1 MAKKKEATTEE
12 EMIAELQKQID
23 AYNKKMGGGKK
34 YIPRNPKPDP
44 SRQKRPI
51 KDMPVGTDAPKR
63 PKQPKPGTTTAS
75 PTNGKKYIPRTPVKT
90 PKPGDGMK
98 YIPRTPGKK

>member
-34 YIPRNPKPDP
+34 YIPRNPK
-44 SRQKRPI
+44 
-51 KDMPVGTDAPKR
+51 
-63 PKQPKPGTTTAS
+63 QPKPGTTTAS
-75 PTNGKKYIPRTPVKT
+75 PINGKKYIPRTPVKT

-98 YIPRTPGKK
+98 YIPRNPGKK

>member
-23 AYNKKMGGGKK
+23 AYNKKIGNTGKA
-34 YIPRNPKPDP
+34 
-44 SRQKRPI
+44 RPT
-51 KDMPVGTDAPKR
+51 PVPVSGKPKR
-63 PKQPKPGTTTAS
+63 PKPGTTTLVS
-75 PTNGKKYIPRTPVKT
+75 PGGGKKYIPRTPVKT

>member
-23 AYNKKMGGGKK
+23 AYNKKIGGGKK
-34 YIPRNPKPDP
+34 YIPRNPNPGDTGKA
-44 SRQKRPI
+44 RPT
-51 KDMPVGTDAPKR
+51 PVSGK
-63 PKQPKPGTTTAS
+63 PKPGTTTLVS
-75 PTNGKKYIPRTPVKT
+75 PGGGKKYIPRTPVKT

>member
-1 MAKKKEATTEE
+1 MAKKKELTEE

-34 YIPRNPKPDP
+34 YIPRNPNLGDTGKA
-44 SRQKRPI
+44 RPT
-51 KDMPVGTDAPKR
+51 PVPGK
-63 PKQPKPGTTTAS
+63 PKPGTTTAS